1 MKVKDRVK
9 MSPMWKYESATGTI
23 KKIQKDGYV
32 IVEWDGINGTWYYTP
47 EQSKRLEL
55 LKE

>member
-1 MKVKDRVK
+1 